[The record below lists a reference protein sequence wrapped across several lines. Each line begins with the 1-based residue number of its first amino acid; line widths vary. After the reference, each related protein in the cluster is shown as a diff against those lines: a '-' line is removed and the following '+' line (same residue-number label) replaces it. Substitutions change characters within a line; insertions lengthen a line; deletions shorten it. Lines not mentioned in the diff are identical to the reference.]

1 MEQFHIN
8 RKNGAFHRVKK
19 DSISIEQ
26 GNTKSCILKVKG
38 DGRVEKLYAPILS
51 YARHKEDSE

>member
-1 MEQFHIN
+1 LTDFYIN

-26 GNTKSCILKVKG
+26 GNTRSYILKVKG
-38 DGRVEKLYAPILS
+38 DGRVEKLYARFHSFPVV
-51 YARHKEDSE
+51 D